1 MRKLPESVQDRLDT
15 LSRRFRHELSERMHE
30 IEKLEASARGGDRAS
45 ARELRLKI
53 HRLAGTAA
61 TFGMDVLSRAA
72 EEAERGVERDLAFL
86 RGDRGI
92 SDETVALI
100 VSLRRIAT
108 NPTGSLGLETGV
120 AIAPGSI
127 GPPERLVILT
137 GSIAGLPADFDEQLN
152 VFGMVL
158 VRVDEPDEVRAY
170 LEGAPPS
177 PRSETEGDV
186 ESLRDDLSAKGVQ
199 YCVILGEVSYFSEH
213 PKRLRGIARLR
224 EEFPHRIHTVLVGLE
239 DDFET
244 RLRSVRYGADLFIP
258 IPIDV
263 TSLIDKLDATIQAE
277 EAEPYHILV
286 IDDDPEQ
293 VSDTA
298 LALQNAGMI
307 TSVVTDPQNIFRVL
321 VEYKPEL
328 ILMDMYMPMCN
339 GSELAAIIRQNEN
352 FVSIPIVFLSV
363 ETDAARQLDAIRSG
377 ADDFISK
384 PFNVNHLVTSI
395 RIRASRTRAM
405 RFFMERDSLTGL
417 LNHTNLKQ
425 RLEHE
430 MQRSR
435 RIGTELVFAMIDID
449 KFKNVNDTYGHLTG
463 DRVLKSLARL
473 LVERLRRT
481 DVVGR
486 YGGEEFGVIL
496 FNTNAETADRIMNEI
511 RESFSRIRQSSG
523 IEDFTVTFSCGIAEF
538 PQCETAQEINEE
550 ADAALYHAKQ
560 AGRNRVI
567 LAER

>member
-263 TSLIDKLDATIQAE
+263 TSLIDKLDAT
-277 EAEPYHILV
+277 
-286 IDDDPEQ
+286 
-293 VSDTA
+293 
-298 LALQNAGMI
+298 
-307 TSVVTDPQNIFRVL
+307 
-321 VEYKPEL
+321 
-328 ILMDMYMPMCN
+328 
-339 GSELAAIIRQNEN
+339 
-352 FVSIPIVFLSV
+352 
-363 ETDAARQLDAIRSG
+363 
-377 ADDFISK
+377 
-384 PFNVNHLVTSI
+384 
-395 RIRASRTRAM
+395 
-405 RFFMERDSLTGL
+405 
-417 LNHTNLKQ
+417 
-425 RLEHE
+425 
-430 MQRSR
+430 
-435 RIGTELVFAMIDID
+435 
-449 KFKNVNDTYGHLTG
+449 
-463 DRVLKSLARL
+463 
-473 LVERLRRT
+473 
-481 DVVGR
+481 
-486 YGGEEFGVIL
+486 
-496 FNTNAETADRIMNEI
+496 
-511 RESFSRIRQSSG
+511 
-523 IEDFTVTFSCGIAEF
+523 
-538 PQCETAQEINEE
+538 
-550 ADAALYHAKQ
+550 
-560 AGRNRVI
+560 
-567 LAER
+567 

>member
-1 MRKLPESVQDRLDT
+1 MSKLPASVQERLDM
-15 LSRRFRHELSERMHE
+15 LSLRFRHELGQRIHE
-30 IEKLEASARGGDRAS
+30 IEKLEAIARNGDRAA
-45 ARELRLKI
+45 ARQLRLRI
-53 HRLAGTAA
+53 HRLAGAAA
-61 TFGMDVLSRAA
+61 TFGMDALNRAA
-72 EEAERGVERDLAFL
+72 DAAERSVERDLASL
-86 RGDRGI
+86 SDGDALP
-92 SDETVALI
+92 DETIALI
-100 VSLRRIAT
+100 EAMRRIAADPTKT
-108 NPTGSLGLETGV
+108 NEGDVDDGTVSS
-120 AIAPGSI
+120 SI
-127 GPPERLVILT
+127 VQPERLVILT
-137 GSIAGLPADFDEQLN
+137 GSIAGLPADFDDQLN

-158 VRVDEPDEVRAY
+158 VRVEEPDEVRSY
-170 LEGAPPS
+170 LEGTAVPTGSDPQ
-177 PRSETEGDV
+177 
-186 ESLRDDLSAKGVQ
+186 GVR

-213 PKRLRGIARLR
+213 PKRLRAIARMR

-244 RLRSVRYGADLFIP
+244 RLRSVRFGADLFIP
-258 IPIDV
+258 IPLDV
-263 TSLIDKLDATIQAE
+263 SSLIDKLEATIHAE

-363 ETDAARQLDAIRSG
+363 ETDAARQLEAIRSG
-377 ADDFISK
+377 ADDFIAK
-384 PFNVNHLVTSI
+384 PFDVDHLVTSI

-449 KFKNVNDTYGHLTG
+449 KFKMVNDTYGHLTG
-463 DRVLKSLARL
+463 DRVLKNLARL

-496 FNTNAETADRIMNEI
+496 FNTNAEHAARIMNEI
-511 RESFSRIRQSSG
+511 RESFSRIRQNSG
-523 IEDFTVTFSCGIAEF
+523 NEDFSVTFSCGIAEF
-538 PQCETAQEINEE
+538 PRCETAQEINEE
-550 ADAALYHAKQ
+550 ADAALYRAKQ

-567 LAER
+567 LAET